1 MVSMKKYLSMTTAE
15 RRAEGAKQAVK
26 TRARTK
32 LSNDYCVRFGD
43 VSGVLDEERL
53 RLMRLSLETGIDQL
67 VAAKKEEAKRI
78 AAYDRKQAK
87 FLKTP
92 ITAKTEQEYTGLIK
106 QRRLYEGAC
115 DLAWEQ
121 YFKFRDKHSDCEPLS
136 RDDLTYAGLWTA
148 CAFKAAKGL

>member
-53 RLMRLSLETGIDQL
+53 RLMRLSLE
-67 VAAKKEEAKRI
+67 
-78 AAYDRKQAK
+78 
-87 FLKTP
+87 
-92 ITAKTEQEYTGLIK
+92 
-106 QRRLYEGAC
+106 
-115 DLAWEQ
+115 
-121 YFKFRDKHSDCEPLS
+121 S
-136 RDDLTYAGLWTA
+136 
-148 CAFKAAKGL
+148 FKAASGDGSTKHD